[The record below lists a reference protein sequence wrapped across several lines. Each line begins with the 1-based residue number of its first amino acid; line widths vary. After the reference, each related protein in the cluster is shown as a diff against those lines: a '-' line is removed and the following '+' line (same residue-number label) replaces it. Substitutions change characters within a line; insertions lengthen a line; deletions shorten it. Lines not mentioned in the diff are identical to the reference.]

1 MDHFEY
7 SASSSSSADAS
18 SMRWTAEDERKTT
31 TPRSRLRPTTPSS
44 AAKAR
49 RTQWSWL
56 HATACSSALV
66 ASGAY
71 MHRAL
76 SDYVTAL
83 HVPQANDPSQEGT
96 SEPKLSP
103 KDTMAELKWWLPWP
117 WLGVYIAL
125 LAWIAALLVLRR
137 FGLHLPLRRL
147 SDKLLRPSNQATTSK
162 RSSTT
167 KRTPSPPSSTSS
179 SASTASSASSSTA
192 ASTVA
197 STPRSSTKS
206 KRRLHSVDIEIDD
219 DDQLVVTSLSLERRS
234 VDAGRPRS
242 TTSSRRSENATTIA
256 TTGDA
261 ATENAQILLHPRDG
275 ASGGRHHSNQII
287 VDDQY
292 VSRYHFQIQ
301 YDPLEKEFFL
311 EDLGSTTG
319 TFVYLK
325 PDVPKR
331 LYVGDLVKLG
341 DTEFEVLAI
350 DASAA
355 TGLPYLRLRFTDG
368 PMRGVSQTIGKS
380 AVTLGR
386 RSSNALC
393 IPDDTSISG
402 RHSVIAHLG
411 DGFYL
416 TDLHSTNGTAL
427 RLSPSGVKSARRY
440 LLHGDI
446 FGVGSNRFLVE
457 YLQELRIQR
466 QHAPPPQ

>member
-1 MDHFEY
+1 
-7 SASSSSSADAS
+7 
-18 SMRWTAEDERKTT
+18 MRWTSEDERKTPTT
-31 TPRSRLRPTTPSS
+31 TPRARLRPSTPC

-49 RTQWSWL
+49 RTTQWSWL

-71 MHRAL
+71 VHRAV
-76 SDYVTAL
+76 SDYISAL
-83 HVPQANDPSQEGT
+83 HVPPRADAEQKQHDH
-96 SEPKLSP
+96 EPTPTVASM
-103 KDTMAELKWWLPWP
+103 DELTWWLPWP
-117 WLGVYIAL
+117 WLAVYIAL
-125 LAWIAALLVLRR
+125 LAWIAGLLVLRR
-137 FGLHLPLRRL
+137 CGLHLPLRRL
-147 SDKLLRPSNQATTSK
+147 GDKILRTQDAAPQRAAAA
-162 RSSTT
+162 
-167 KRTPSPPSSTSS
+167 KRTPSPPSSTAST
-179 SASTASSASSSTA
+179 ASTASSASTVSSTA
-192 ASTVA
+192 SSAS
-197 STPRSSTKS
+197 RSSSTTS
-206 KRRLHSVDIEIDD
+206 RGFRRLASSDIEIDD
-219 DDQLVVTSLSLERRS
+219 DDQLVVTSLSLERRA
-234 VDAGRPRS
+234 DAGRPRS
-242 TTSSRRSENATTIA
+242 TTASSRRQDESTATA
-256 TTGDA
+256 EA
-261 ATENAQILLHPRDG
+261 AADENAQILLHPRDG
-275 ASGGRHHSNQII
+275 ANGGRHHSNQII

-292 VSRYHFQIQ
+292 VSRFHFRIH

-331 LYVGDLVKLG
+331 LNVGDLVKLG

-350 DASAA
+350 DASAT

-386 RSSNALC
+386 RSTNALC

-402 RHSVIAHLG
+402 RHSVIAYLG

-440 LLHGDI
+440 LLHGDV

-466 QHAPPPQ
+466 QRVPPP